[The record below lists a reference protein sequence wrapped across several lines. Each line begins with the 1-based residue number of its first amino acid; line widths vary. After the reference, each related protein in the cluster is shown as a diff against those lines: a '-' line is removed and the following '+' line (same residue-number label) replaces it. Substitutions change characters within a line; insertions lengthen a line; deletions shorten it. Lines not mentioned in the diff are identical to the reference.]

1 MASNNRFLEWLDR
14 ARENITLRK
23 EQSLTDK
30 NRLAHK
36 RQDTINTSRSSHN
49 VVESFVAPPP
59 FLLYIWAVFP
69 LLFIATFQTN
79 TIIAAIAATVINFV
93 LIHMDTYQFVRFLMS
108 GFVLIVMIAL
118 YQLNVI

>member
-1 MASNNRFLEWLDR
+1 VPSNNRFLDWLDQT
-14 ARENITLRK
+14 RENIIRRK
-23 EQSLTDK
+23 EQNLSET

-36 RQDTINTSRSSHN
+36 QQDTFNSSRSSHN
-49 VVESFVAPPP
+49 VVQSFIAPPP

-79 TIIAAIAATVINFV
+79 AIIAAVVATVINFI

-108 GFVLIVMIAL
+108 GFVLLVMIIL